1 MSARGAARGRED
13 TTTGDDVETLRRH
26 PLCSGLRRAATGG
39 EDLVLRAGGEPLSR
53 DVDLDAA
60 QVTLDNFVRD
70 PDMTWFRQHVGQARA
85 VLISPQIVQAG
96 FIVGGSGGSAVLIA
110 RRDNAWA
117 GPAFYRIAAGS
128 VGLQAGA
135 QASEMVALVMTE
147 KGLNSLLSTT
157 FKLGADVSVAAG
169 PVGAGTGAPLNA
181 DMLVYTRSKG
191 LYGGLN
197 LDGTVISVDDGR
209 NHAYY
214 GAGTTPVDILVTRSV
229 SNPHGQTL
237 ARVASNAV
245 SGDSGDQ

>member
-1 MSARGAARGRED
+1 MKAQPGNTRRLLMPTILGATLALAACAGQPTRDETQAR
-13 TTTGDDVETLRRH
+13 V
-26 PLCSGLRRAATGG
+26 
-39 EDLVLRAGGEPLSR
+39 
-53 DVDLDAA
+53 DAA
-60 QVTLDNFVRD
+60 QATLNNFVRD
-70 PDMTWFRQHVGQARA
+70 PDMGWFREHVGHAKA
-85 VLISPQIVQAG
+85 VLISPDIVQAG

-110 RRDNAWA
+110 RKGDAWA

-128 VGLQAGA
+128 IGLQAGA

-181 DMLVYTRSKG
+181 DMVVYTRSKG

-214 GAGTTPVDILVTRSV
+214 GAGATPVEILVTRSV
-229 SNPHGQTL
+229 SNPQGQTL
-237 ARVASNAV
+237 ARVASGAV
-245 SGDSGDQ
+245 NGDAGDQ